1 MPAHCALSP
10 RPAAPVPLPRP
21 ETSPLIPSNTA
32 EPPQEGTV
40 HSADTAYDLDEPRNH
55 YAQWKEP
62 VAEATHCLIPLI
74 RNVWRRE
81 IRRGRKQVGSSQGL
95 GRAVDVE

>member
-40 HSADTAYDLDEPRNH
+40 SFAFT
-55 YAQWKEP
+55 
-62 VAEATHCLIPLI
+62 LI
-74 RNVWRRE
+74 
-81 IRRGRKQVGSSQGL
+81 
-95 GRAVDVE
+95 A